1 PERPPTKDPPDP
13 VRKVQPM
20 KCRIAGLVALAAAAT
35 VALVGAQEPRV
46 TAPPQPA
53 TGILKYVDVPAPAL
67 KKSLLPQPDT
77 ERAAVYLPPSYDGS
91 QRRFPVVYYL
101 PGFGDQI
108 LLYTEVRLYQGF
120 ALKESLDRLIGQGR
134 ITEMIVVIPNGL
146 TPLGGSF
153 YVNSPLN
160 GAWEDFIS
168 TDLVRYVDQN
178 FRTLAGPASR
188 ALAGHSM
195 GGFGALNIAMRHPDV
210 FAAVYALAPGLAA
223 PGDLR
228 THPSFADASVRGQVI
243 ALLDALR
250 AQDMC
255 RAEVTLL
262 SQASYLNGVF
272 DTYPLFALAYG
283 AAFAPAQT
291 GDSRLIEYPY
301 HRVGTELVFDEL
313 VWDRYER
320 GFGDWDEKVRQHLA
334 NLKELASIT
343 IDVGERDE
351 HGWIPRGC
359 RYLSQLLRANGVAH
373 ELVVFSGGHQDMLR
387 ERLEEHMFPTLSRV

>member
-1 PERPPTKDPPDP
+1 
-13 VRKVQPM
+13 M
-20 KCRIAGLVALAAAAT
+20 KCRFALLGAIAAASAM
-35 VALVGAQEPRV
+35 VLVGAQEPKV
-46 TAPPQPA
+46 TAAPQA
-53 TGILKYVDVPAPAL
+53 TTGTLKYVDVPAPTL

-91 QRRFPVVYYL
+91 ERRFPVVYYL

-108 LLYTEVRLYQGF
+108 LLYTDVQFYQGF
-120 ALKESLDRLIGQGR
+120 ALKGSLDRLIGQGR

-160 GAWEDFIS
+160 GAWEDFIF

-178 FRTLAGPASR
+178 FRTLVGPASR

-228 THPSFADASVRGQVI
+228 THPSFSDASVRGQVI
-243 ALLDALR
+243 ALLDELR
-250 AQDMC
+250 AQNAC
-255 RAEVTLL
+255 RAKVTLL
-262 SQASYLNGVF
+262 SRASYLNGVF

-283 AAFAPAQT
+283 AAFAPAKT
-291 GDSRLIEYPY
+291 GDSRLIAYPY
-301 HRVGTELVFDEL
+301 HRVGTDLVLDKL
-313 VWDRYER
+313 VWDQYER
-320 GFGDWDEKVRQHLA
+320 GFGDWDGKVRQHLA
-334 NLKELASIT
+334 NLKALASIT
-343 IDVGERDE
+343 IDVGEKDE
-351 HGWIPRGC
+351 HDWIPRGC
-359 RYLSQLLRANGVAH
+359 RHVSELLRANGVAH
-373 ELVVFSGGHQDMLR
+373 ELVVFPGGHQDMLR
-387 ERLEEHMFPTLSRV
+387 ERLEEHMFPTLSRALRPR